1 MSSSH
6 LSPRRHHWWQ
16 WWRRS
21 RTADASH
28 PHLPAPTLGGVG
40 LDLRPGTVTAL
51 IGEPAAAA
59 SHVLHT
65 VAGTSSAPQDPA
77 PAVHGEPRPRTGLVF
92 RTPGLRPE
100 LGVRGNMVLD
110 AATSGRWVGE
120 ERLTA
125 LVERAGL
132 TDVDDLGAQ
141 ALTPAEAVF
150 VALVRALAPSPD
162 RVLLDGTLDDLDA
175 ADARRALALL
185 HEVPAQTVVLLA
197 TQRPDIAVLADRV
210 AVVRDGRVGA
220 DLTAP
225 SPAAL
230 TAVLRPQPPRL
241 DRAPS
246 ADPTSYP
253 TPDHWGTSTHTDP
266 DAPDGTD
273 TARGRDDVTGTA
285 TPPVTPYPSSSPA
298 WDEDPRT
305 QEIALLAVARVRA
318 VKAVAART
326 AAAPD
331 SLREELG
338 AEDLRDA
345 LERLSPST
353 DLSGTSAEVVDRA
366 RALLGGLPGRVMP
379 ED

>member
-230 TAVLRPQPPRL
+230 TAVLRPSRPASTAPPARTP
-241 DRAPS
+241 R
-246 ADPTSYP
+246 P
-253 TPDHWGTSTHTDP
+253 TPPPTTG
-266 DAPDGTD
+266 
-273 TARGRDDVTGTA
+273 GRPPTPIP
-285 TPPVTPYPSSSPA
+285 TPPMGRTPPG
-298 WDEDPRT
+298 
-305 QEIALLAVARVRA
+305 VA
-318 VKAVAART
+318 T
-326 AAAPD
+326 
-331 SLREELG
+331 
-338 AEDLRDA
+338 
-345 LERLSPST
+345 T
-353 DLSGTSAEVVDRA
+353 
-366 RALLGGLPGRVMP
+366 
-379 ED
+379 